1 MLEGRGSS
9 RILLSPTEVRILKL
23 IKTKSQTEKKIAKK
37 IELDPLLL
45 SPVITDLILKGY
57 LEIFRRRRLY
67 FFSREFCVITS
78 EGISALNRAQSPF
91 EGLLEMVKSRALQA
105 IDDITA
111 ESPVLKAAVIS
122 ARTIYRVAKA
132 VA

>member
-1 MLEGRGSS
+1 M
-9 RILLSPTEVRILKL
+9 LSPTEARILKL
-23 IKTKSQTEKKIAKK
+23 IKTKSQTEKKIAKE

-78 EGISALNRAQSPF
+78 EGISALAGAQSPF
-91 EGLLEMVKSRALQA
+91 EGFLEMVRSRALQA
-105 IDDITA
+105 IDDIAA
-111 ESPVLKAAVIS
+111 ESPVLKAAVLS